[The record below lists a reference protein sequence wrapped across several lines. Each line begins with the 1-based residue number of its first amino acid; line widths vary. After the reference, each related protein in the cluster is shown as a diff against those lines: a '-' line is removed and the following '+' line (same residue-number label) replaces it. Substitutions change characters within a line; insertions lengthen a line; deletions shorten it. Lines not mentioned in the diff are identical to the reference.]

1 MKKQK
6 TLDATFSFEGK
17 THQEVVNYLNDEY
30 PISIRNNEDLI
41 NRIYNRY
48 PLLDKSEIGII
59 VKAIFASFRDF
70 LVLGKILN
78 FNGLFFD
85 AKLLFFRHRRN
96 GHTLPALKVQIST
109 PPKLRKI

>member
-6 TLDATFSFEGK
+6 TITPFSFEGK
-17 THQEVVNYLNDEY
+17 THQEMVDYLNDEY
-30 PISIRNNEDLI
+30 PISIRNNEDI
-41 NRIYNRY
+41 IKRIHNRY
-48 PLLDKSEIGII
+48 PLLEKSEIGII
-59 VKAIFASFRDF
+59 VKAVFASFRDF

-85 AKLLFFRHRRN
+85 TKLLFFSHSRN
-96 GHTLPALKVQIST
+96 GHTYPALKVKVST